1 MKFLILALIGYIHK
15 KGIKIFPFNI
25 KSLSK
30 KDKKN

>member
-1 MKFLILALIGYIHK
+1 MKFLILALVGYLYK
-15 KGIKIFPFNI
+15 KGIKIFPFDI